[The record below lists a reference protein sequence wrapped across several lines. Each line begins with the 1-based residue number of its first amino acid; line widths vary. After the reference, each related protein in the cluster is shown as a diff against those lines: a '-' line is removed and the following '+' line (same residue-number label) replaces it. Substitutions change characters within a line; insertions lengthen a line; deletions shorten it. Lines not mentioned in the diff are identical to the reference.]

1 MNQKVVSNLKDAVN
15 VLKGHSKSLGKIAES
30 QMLLLIET
38 KATKEDFLA
47 FTEDV
52 RSVNASYV

>member
-1 MNQKVVSNLKDAVN
+1 MNQTISNLKDAVN
-15 VLKGHSKSLGKIAES
+15 ILKGHSKSLGKIAES
-30 QMLLLIET
+30 QMFLLIET

>member
-1 MNQKVVSNLKDAVN
+1 MKKVVDNLKDAVN
-15 VLKGHSKSLGKIAES
+15 ILKGHSKSLGKIAED

-38 KATKEDFLA
+38 KATKEDFVA

-52 RSVNASYV
+52 RSINASYV

>member
-1 MNQKVVSNLKDAVN
+1 MNQTISNLKDAVN
-15 VLKGHSKSLGKIAES
+15 ILKGHSKSLGKIAES

>member
-1 MNQKVVSNLKDAVN
+1 MNQTISNLKDAVN
-15 VLKGHSKSLGKIAES
+15 ILKGHSKSLGKIAES

-38 KATKEDFLA
+38 KATKEDILA

>member
-1 MNQKVVSNLKDAVN
+1 MKKVVDNLKNAVN
-15 VLKGHSKSLGKIAES
+15 ILKGHSKSLGKIAED

-38 KATKEDFLA
+38 KATKEDFVA

-52 RSVNASYV
+52 RSINASYV

>member
-1 MNQKVVSNLKDAVN
+1 MNQTISNLKDAVN
-15 VLKGHSKSLGKIAES
+15 ILKGHSKSLGKIAEN